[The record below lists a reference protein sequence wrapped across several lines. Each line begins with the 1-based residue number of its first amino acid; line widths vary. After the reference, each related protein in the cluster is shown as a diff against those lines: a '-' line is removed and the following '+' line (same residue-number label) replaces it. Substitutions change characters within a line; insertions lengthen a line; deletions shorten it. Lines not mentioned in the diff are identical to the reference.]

1 MPLWLGLAFVTNAT
15 TRRIYPG
22 QTPSAEAALVAATDW
37 LPYRNP
43 SDAVLLGRR
52 NRLSVQLPWTP

>member
-1 MPLWLGLAFVTNAT
+1 MPLRLGLAFVTNAA

-22 QTPSAEAALVAATDW
+22 QTPSAALVAATDW

-43 SDAVLLGRR
+43 SDAV
-52 NRLSVQLPWTP
+52 